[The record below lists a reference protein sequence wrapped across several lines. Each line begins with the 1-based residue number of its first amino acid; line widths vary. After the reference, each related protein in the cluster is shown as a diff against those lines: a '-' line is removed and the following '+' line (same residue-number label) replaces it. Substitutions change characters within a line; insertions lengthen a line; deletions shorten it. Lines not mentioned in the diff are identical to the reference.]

1 MLFKYNKDLSNQD
14 LKEWNSGDVAEAVFG
29 AVGWNICEKGT
40 NASEPKC
47 SY

>member
-1 MLFKYNKDLSNQD
+1 M
-14 LKEWNSGDVAEAVFG
+14 WNSGDVAEAVFG
-29 AVGWNICEKGT
+29 AAGWNGRENGT